1 MVGVKFYLYG
11 TNLRVLNRADILMKS
26 LLHGVTHFYAEYEK
40 KESRFVVAAKLPK
53 SELRN
58 FRGTLISEAQ
68 KEGAII
74 TKITGP
80 YKP

>member
-11 TNLRVLNRADILMKS
+11 TKLNALSRADILMKS
-26 LLHGVTHFYAEYEK
+26 LLHGVTHFYADYEE
-40 KESRFVVAAKLPK
+40 KEDRFVVAAKLPK

-58 FRGTLISEAQ
+58 FRDTLSSEAQ